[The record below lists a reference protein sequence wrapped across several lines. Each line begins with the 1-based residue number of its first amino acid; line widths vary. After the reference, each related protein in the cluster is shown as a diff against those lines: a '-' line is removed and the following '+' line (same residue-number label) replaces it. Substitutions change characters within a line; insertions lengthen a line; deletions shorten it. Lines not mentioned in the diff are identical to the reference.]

1 MTTVE
6 QEEIILTPSEDL
18 AIDVLLAR
26 YRLGENLW
34 TFESRHKKTLD
45 KLAAR
50 GYVSVIHGIVEKTVR
65 ASLTELGKRKFF
77 DGSRYVSPLEE
88 EVEELKRKK
97 HTEAFAPR
105 RPRAW

>member
-18 AIDVLLAR
+18 ALEVLAAR

-34 TFESRHKKTLD
+34 TFEARHKKTLD

-65 ASLTELGKRKFF
+65 ASLTEQGKRASIS
-77 DGSRYVSPLEE
+77 DSYLSPLESE
-88 EVEELKRKK
+88 AEELRRKK
-97 HTEAFAPR
+97 HAEAFAAR